1 MGFKFEVNISKVVE
15 TKNLDLWWRISQIA
29 FRLPFCKSALAMF
42 RMFIARIWGGWF
54 GCVFCCLMYIVFKV
68 NTAYF
73 FGMMFITTIG
83 GGWYGSVCR
92 CLMSCLYAYR
102 QGCAGTTKSLD
113 LLYLV
118 AEISQISHFTITT
131 AEASFPPCITDD
143 TQRLSIP
150 SILQLP
156 QQPLTYIWWS

>member
-1 MGFKFEVNISKVVE
+1 M
-15 TKNLDLWWRISQIA
+15 
-29 FRLPFCKSALAMF
+29 
-42 RMFIARIWGGWF
+42 
-54 GCVFCCLMYIVFKV
+54 
-68 NTAYF
+68 AYF

-83 GGWYGSVCR
+83 GGRYGSVCR

-118 AEISQISHFTITT
+118 AEISQTSHFTITT

-143 TQRLSIP
+143 TLRLSIP
-150 SILQLP
+150 SILP
-156 QQPLTYIWWS
+156 AASAASYIHLVVVIRLDRLRPIEIIE